1 MSSKLDQYL
10 WIAICGGIF
19 GFIYCFAIGANDVA
33 NSFATSVASKSITL
47 KQAVIIASICEF
59 CGVLFLGASVASTV
73 RGKIFNVEQ
82 YEDEP
87 EIIMLGMFTSL
98 VSASFMMLG
107 ATYFGL
113 PVSTTHTVSTAL
125 LCIMQ
130 MVLMHTFTYVTNSF
144 LTYLQIIGCII
155 GFSIAAKGFDSINWD
170 ETKNIFISWVAAPLL
185 TGGIAYLIFLFIQK
199 FILLST
205 NPFHRGYYTFSF
217 ILFASESN
225 TILS

>member
-1 MSSKLDQYL
+1 MVSSVLSTVLPLGPTMWQMLSVSRELSLLFLVHFDVHKLTLIDSL
-10 WIAICGGIF
+10 T
-19 GFIYCFAIGANDVA
+19 
-33 NSFATSVASKSITL
+33 ATSVASKSITL
-47 KQAVIIASICEF
+47 KQAVIVASICEF

-87 EIIMLGMFTSL
+87 EIVMLGMFTSL

-144 LTYLQIIGCII
+144 LTYLAGH
-155 GFSIAAKGFDSINWD
+155 WM
-170 ETKNIFISWVAAPLL
+170 
-185 TGGIAYLIFLFIQK
+185 YHRIQYCSK
-199 FILLST
+199 RLWQHQL
-205 NPFHRGYYTFSF
+205 G
-217 ILFASESN
+217 
-225 TILS
+225 